1 MWRLRQRLSRAG
13 YDCHLFN
20 YHVWGKS
27 PANTARK
34 LNDFV
39 ARIQAPVVHFVG
51 HSFGGII
58 ILHMFDQHPFSKKGR
73 VVLLASPV
81 NGSAVG
87 KRLARIPVT
96 RWMLGKSPERGLA
109 GDVPEWK
116 GWQDIGIIAGTF
128 PMGMGMV
135 AGGPAMP
142 HDGTVSVEE
151 TQLRGATDFL
161 AMPVSHTGMLLSS
174 AVASQVITFLRAGKF
189 DEDTTTVIFDSS
201 AA

>member
-39 ARIQAPVVHFVG
+39 SRIQAPVVHFVG

-58 ILHMFDQHPFSKKGR
+58 ILHLFDQHPFSKKGR

-116 GWQDIGIIAGTF
+116 GWQDIGVIAGTF
-128 PMGMGMV
+128 PMGMGLV

-174 AVASQVITFLRAGKF
+174 AVANQVITFLRAGKF
-189 DEDTTTVIFDSS
+189 DEDTTTVILDST